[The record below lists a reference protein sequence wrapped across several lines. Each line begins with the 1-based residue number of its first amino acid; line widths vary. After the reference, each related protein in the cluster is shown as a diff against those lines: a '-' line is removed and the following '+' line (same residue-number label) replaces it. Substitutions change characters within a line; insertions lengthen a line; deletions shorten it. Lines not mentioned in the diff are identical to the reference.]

1 MTGFP
6 LFPDQASTI
15 AGRVDAIYFVLVGIT
30 VVFSTVIF
38 VLIFYFALKYSR
50 KAPDEIP
57 PPMHGSLRLEL
68 AWSIIPL
75 FIALSLFAG
84 GTAIYFRNADIPP
97 GAMEIFVVGKQWMWK
112 LQHPSG
118 AREINELHV
127 PVGQAVKLT
136 MTSEDV
142 IHSFYVP
149 AFRVKMDVIP
159 GRYTTLWFQPTKPG
173 KYHLF
178 CAEYCGTNHSAM
190 VGWIH
195 VMEQVDFNTWLGGGS
210 TGDSMAESGER
221 LFNQL
226 GCVSC
231 HRATAPGR
239 GPVLNGLYGTK
250 VPIRGGQPV
259 VADEA
264 YIRESILHPQA
275 KVVSGFLT
283 QMPTFEGQVTEEG
296 LLQLI
301 AYIKSLAP
309 TERIDT
315 EQ

>member
-6 LFPDQASTI
+6 LFPEQASTI
-15 AGRVDAIYFVLVGIT
+15 AGRVDAMYFILVAIT
-30 VVFSTVIF
+30 VFFSTGIF
-38 VLIFYFALKYSR
+38 AFIFYFAIKYRRRS
-50 KAPDEIP
+50 PDEIP
-57 PPMHGSLRLEL
+57 RPMHGSLRLEL

-118 AREINELHV
+118 VREINELHV
-127 PVGQAVKLT
+127 PIGQAVKLT

-190 VGWIH
+190 KGSIH
-195 VMEQVDFNTWLGGGS
+195 VMEQVDFNKWLGGGS
-210 TGDSMAESGER
+210 TGESMGASGER
-221 LFNQL
+221 LFSQL
-226 GCVSC
+226 GCITC
-231 HRATAPGR
+231 HRASAPGR
-239 GPVLNGLYGTK
+239 GPVLDGLFGTK
-250 VPIRGGQPV
+250 VLMQSRGGGC
-259 VADEA
+259 
-264 YIRESILHPQA
+264 R
-275 KVVSGFLT
+275 
-283 QMPTFEGQVTEEG
+283 
-296 LLQLI
+296 
-301 AYIKSLAP
+301 
-309 TERIDT
+309 
-315 EQ
+315 